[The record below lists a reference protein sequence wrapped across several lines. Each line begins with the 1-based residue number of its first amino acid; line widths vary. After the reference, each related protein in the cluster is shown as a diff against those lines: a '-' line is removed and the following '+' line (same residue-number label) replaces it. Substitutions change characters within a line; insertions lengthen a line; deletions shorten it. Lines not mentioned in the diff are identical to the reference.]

1 MMELFKA
8 QNYAKI
14 RKDHLD
20 MGVPWTD
27 PSFPP
32 SDTSIGHSKSS
43 KLPPVVKWMRPS
55 VSKNNKYIIKYN
67 ELIIFLGIM

>member
-1 MMELFKA
+1 MELFKA

-20 MGVPWTD
+20 MGLPWTD

-55 VSKNNKYIIKYN
+55 VSKNKITVTNKLFSSFQCIK
-67 ELIIFLGIM
+67 